1 MTQNME
7 SRISVEVDMSVNGNQ
22 KHTCRL
28 PQWIT
33 FLVRV
38 AITIS
43 LFTTCAGLTNISYAS
58 GSNVPTPSEN
68 NNPKKTVYL
77 SFDDGPG
84 VHTREVLDILSKEE
98 IPATFFVLGEQAQ
111 RNPELIRAIVEDGH
125 AVGNHTFNHNYKQ
138 LYSDF
143 KEFWKQIKQTEEVI
157 YGITGLRPNL
167 VRAPGGS
174 YGHFDQSYFD
184 LLQQGG
190 YTVMD
195 WNVDSG
201 DSKRKGVPASEILR
215 NATKVPAGTS
225 SVIVLMHDGGAH
237 AETVKAL
244 PEIIR
249 YYKEQNYQFDTIQAS
264 DEPVQFR
271 VKSDGAYAS
280 RKAPSKAWIAE
291 HVESNSE
298 LWLAGKE
305 LKVEIGMAAATLRSG
320 EFRVEE
326 QQIMVPLR
334 SFMKKFGSN
343 ARWDAETRTASVV
356 WKDRTIYANSI
367 SGELTS
373 GRLGQAG
380 DSVKGKVRSQGGT
393 TWVPLRDLLEQM
405 GLSIQS
411 MKSNKVE
418 WTVKANIPVTAVGR
432 GNLTIYV

>member
-1 MTQNME
+1 MTQIME
-7 SRISVEVDMSVNGNQ
+7 SRISVEVDMPVNGTQ

-43 LFTTCAGLTNISYAS
+43 LFTTCAGITNISYAS

-68 NNPKKTVYL
+68 NNQKKTVYL

-184 LLQQGG
+184 LLQQG
-190 YTVMD
+190 D
-195 WNVDSG
+195 
-201 DSKRKGVPASEILR
+201 
-215 NATKVPAGTS
+215 
-225 SVIVLMHDGGAH
+225 
-237 AETVKAL
+237 
-244 PEIIR
+244 
-249 YYKEQNYQFDTIQAS
+249 
-264 DEPVQFR
+264 
-271 VKSDGAYAS
+271 
-280 RKAPSKAWIAE
+280 
-291 HVESNSE
+291 
-298 LWLAGKE
+298 
-305 LKVEIGMAAATLRSG
+305 
-320 EFRVEE
+320 
-326 QQIMVPLR
+326 
-334 SFMKKFGSN
+334 
-343 ARWDAETRTASVV
+343 
-356 WKDRTIYANSI
+356 
-367 SGELTS
+367 
-373 GRLGQAG
+373 
-380 DSVKGKVRSQGGT
+380 
-393 TWVPLRDLLEQM
+393 
-405 GLSIQS
+405 
-411 MKSNKVE
+411 
-418 WTVKANIPVTAVGR
+418 IP
-432 GNLTIYV
+432 